1 LEKSTFL
8 RGERDAWV
16 ACDDERAAR
25 EAAEGELMKEC
36 EVSAELRQKCS
47 DLVTEAR
54 EAREK
59 VAPLEKRVGNLTW
72 ESQEQSA
79 AAERYK
85 GEVTRLEALLAEKD
99 LALNQNQANL
109 STAQGEVVLWHR
121 SSKLVIGF

>member
-25 EAAEGELMKEC
+25 EAAERELMKEC
-36 EVSAELRQKCS
+36 EVSAELWQKCS

-59 VAPLEKRVGNLTW
+59 VAPMEKRVGNLTW

-79 AAERYK
+79 AAGRYE
-85 GEVTRLEALLAEKD
+85 GEVARLEALLAEKD

-109 STAQGEVVLWHR
+109 STAQGEVVL
-121 SSKLVIGF
+121 